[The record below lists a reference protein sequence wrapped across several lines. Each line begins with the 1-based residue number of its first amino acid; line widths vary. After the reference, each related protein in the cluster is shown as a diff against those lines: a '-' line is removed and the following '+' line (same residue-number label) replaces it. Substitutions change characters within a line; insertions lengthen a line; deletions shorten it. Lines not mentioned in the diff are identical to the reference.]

1 MIAGGG
7 TGGHIYPAIAIAQE
21 FLSRDAARRVIFV
34 GTEYGLEKTI
44 VPRAGFPLEF
54 ISVGG
59 LKGKGLVDL
68 VKNLARLPLGFLQ
81 AWRLIGKHRPSVA
94 LGVGGYSSGPVL
106 LAARLRGVPTM
117 IHEANAF
124 PGLANRALAKVVTA
138 VAVAFADAGPRMKR
152 KDAVVTGNPI
162 RREFFEV
169 EDRRPRLSGQAGTG
183 QAGAPVLHHQKLLIF
198 GGSQGSRI
206 LNQAMTGALLF
217 LARLKGRL
225 EIVHQTGPKELDSV
239 REAYR
244 ASAFDDARVVPY
256 LDPIVAEIA
265 AADLVVSR
273 AGAMTIGELAAV
285 GRAAIL
291 VPFAQATNNHQ
302 ELNARVVEQAGGA
315 IVITEAQLSPER
327 LGLAIAEVVN
337 DPDRAARMGA
347 AAHSLALPDATKKIV
362 DLLEKIVR
370 RD

>member
-1 MIAGGG
+1 MTTLMIAGGG

-21 FLSRDAARRVIFV
+21 FLSRDAARRVVFV

-44 VPRAGFPLEF
+44 VPRTGFPLEF

-59 LKGKGLVDL
+59 LKGKGLADL
-68 VKNLARLPLGFLQ
+68 VKNLFRLPLGFIQ

-152 KDAVVTGNPI
+152 RDAVVTGNPI

-169 EDRRPRLSGQAGTG
+169 
-183 QAGAPVLHHQKLLIF
+183 GAPHSAPAVQKRKLLIF

-225 EIVHQTGPKELDSV
+225 DIVHQTGPKELDSV